1 MKIITAPEI
10 YKNNNNNNI
19 TCFLAGGITNCPN
32 WQNEVIKNIQEYSS
46 RTNID
51 LRYLDIYNP
60 RRENFPIDNPNAAQ
74 KQIEWEFKYPEECD
88 IFSMY
93 FCNAPSD
100 QPICMY
106 ELGRNISEIKKNY
119 SKTWEHRIIISVEK
133 GYKREQDVFIQ
144 TRLATNSIIK
154 PFSWATP
161 VFHAMAIVNNYDW
174 LLKNI

>member
-1 MKIITAPEI
+1 MAQIITAPSIELP
-10 YKNNNNNNI
+10 KFKSV
-19 TCFLAGGITNCPN
+19 FLAGGITNCKE
-32 WQNEVIKNIQEYSS
+32 WQKAVIRE
-46 RTNID
+46 
-51 LRYLDIYNP
+51 LEFEDISFFNP
-60 RRENFPIDNPNAAQ
+60 RQEHFDVSDKNASYN
-74 KQIEWEFKYPEECD
+74 QILWEFERLEKMD

-93 FCNAPSD
+93 YCNDNSD